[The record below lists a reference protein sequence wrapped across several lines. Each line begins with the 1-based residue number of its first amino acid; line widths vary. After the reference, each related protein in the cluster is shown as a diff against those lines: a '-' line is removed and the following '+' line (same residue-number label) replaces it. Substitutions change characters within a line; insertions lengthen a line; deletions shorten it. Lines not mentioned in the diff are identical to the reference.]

1 MKIVGIYLA
10 AGNSSRMESPKLAL
24 PVGSMT
30 LGSLALETALESSLD
45 EVYVIT
51 KECDHTDW
59 IPAKMKENDKCKII
73 KCTTS
78 HEGQSESLRCG
89 IEHAQEN
96 GAGGVIVLLA
106 DQPFVT
112 VQMISGLIDCMKQ
125 TPSLKFVATTI
136 DQSIT
141 PPVLFSS
148 SMYSDLMKL
157 RGDRGARA
165 ILRGNYLQ
173 EGRLLPCADK
183 RLVFDVD
190 TKEDYKTFNELKGIF
205 SDLE

>member
-1 MKIVGIYLA
+1 MKIVGVFLA
-10 AGNSSRMESPKLAL
+10 AGNSSRMKSQKLAL

-30 LGSLALETALESSLD
+30 LGSLALETALKSSLE

-51 KECDHTDW
+51 KVYDHAEW
-59 IPAKMKENDKCKII
+59 IPSRMKENARCKII

-89 IEHAQEN
+89 ITQAREN
-96 GAGGVIVLLA
+96 GARGVIVLLA

-112 VQMISGLIDCMKQ
+112 LQMISGLIDRFKQ
-125 TPSLKFVATTI
+125 NPALDFVATTV
-136 DQSIT
+136 DQSIM

-157 RGDRGARA
+157 RGDKGARA
-165 ILRGNYLQ
+165 ILRGSFLQ
-173 EGRLLPCADK
+173 KGVLIPCADR

-190 TKEDYKTFNELKGIF
+190 TKKDYETFNELKSIVMR
-205 SDLE
+205 LE

>member
-1 MKIVGIYLA
+1 MKIVGVYLA
-10 AGNSSRMESPKLAL
+10 AGKSSRMGSHKLAL

-51 KECDHTDW
+51 KVCDNADW
-59 IPAKMKENDKCKII
+59 IPVKMKENDRCKII
-73 KCTTS
+73 KCTAS

-89 IEHAQEN
+89 IEQAREN
-96 GAGGVIVLLA
+96 GAEGVIVMLA
-106 DQPFVT
+106 DQPFIT
-112 VQMISGLIDCMKQ
+112 LQMISGLIDCLKQ
-125 TPSLKFVATTI
+125 NPALKFAATTV

-148 SMYSDLMKL
+148 SIYGDLMKL

-165 ILRGNYLQ
+165 ILRGSFLQ
-173 EGRLLPCADK
+173 KGRLLPCAD
-183 RLVFDVD
+183 RTLVFDVD
-190 TKEDYKTFNELKGIF
+190 TKDDYETFNELKSVLIDFG
-205 SDLE
+205 